1 MDTVV
6 QIEVRRVYGVPAIY
20 PVNDTAKIFAM
31 IAGTKT
37 LTKAVV
43 NDIKLLGFTIEQVS
57 TQKWEDI

>member
-1 MDTVV
+1 MNTLV

-20 PVNDTAKIFAM
+20 PVNDIAKIFAM

-37 LTKAVV
+37 LTKAVI

-57 TQKWEDI
+57 TQKWEDV